1 MPLEAIIKDP
11 LSYLISPISK
21 TEFFKT
27 YHEKEALLS
36 KHNDANRFHGLLSI
50 DRIDEIIASTE
61 LPPSSLDMVRKEPP
75 IERSYYTFKNG
86 NIDRGAVIRHYQE
99 GATIILPQLH
109 LADEILA
116 KFCRSLENVFSS
128 HVQTN
133 IYLTPGSSQ
142 GFNTHFDDHDVFV
155 IQLSGTK
162 KWRRYQKPIDN
173 PYRGESFNTKDY
185 KAGEL
190 QKEFELK
197 EGECVYI
204 PRGLM
209 HDAISVGEK
218 ASLHI
223 TVGLIVKKWADLML
237 EALSEVAIRN
247 PRFRRSLPPGF
258 ARPGY
263 NNKSAKIYFDELIN
277 EFQKNSNFDKV
288 FEVIKENFIRER
300 TPNLRGSLIDT
311 SSNLP
316 KERLYIRRPNLQAKL
331 KRDEL
336 ETVIICGGGD
346 LRFELKAYTVLQ
358 VILSGEPFSA
368 ASLGD
373 SEDGSTLD
381 MIKKLPAFGIIEPIK
396 KPKPIR

>member
-162 KWRRYQKPIDN
+162 KWRLYQKPIDN

-288 FEVIKENFIRER
+288 FEMIKENFIRQR

-346 LRFELKAYTVLQ
+346 LRFELKAYKVLQ

-381 MIKKLPAFGIIEPIK
+381 MIKKLTAFGIIEPIK
-396 KPKPIR
+396 KP

>member
-11 LSYLISPISK
+11 LSYLISPICK

-27 YHEKEALLS
+27 YYEKEALLS

-109 LADEILA
+109 LADETLA

-142 GFNTHFDDHDVFV
+142 GFNTHYDDHDVFI
-155 IQLSGTK
+155 IQLSGIK
-162 KWRRYQKPIDN
+162 KWRLYQKPIDN

-185 KAGEL
+185 KSGEL

-197 EGECVYI
+197 EGDCVYI

-247 PRFRRSLPPGF
+247 PKFRRSLPPGF

-277 EFQKNSNFDKV
+277 EFQKNSNFDEV

-300 TPNLRGSLIDT
+300 NPNLRGSLIDT
-311 SSNLP
+311 SSNFL
-316 KERLYIRRPNLQAKL
+316 KERQYIRRPNLQARL
-331 KRDEL
+331 KCDGIEAI
-336 ETVIICGGGD
+336 VICGGGD
-346 LRFELKAYTVLQ
+346 LRFELKAYKVLQ

-368 ASLGD
+368 ASLGE

-381 MIKKLPAFGIIEPIK
+381 MIKKLTAFGIIEPIM
-396 KPKPIR
+396 KP

>member
-36 KHNDANRFHGLLSI
+36 KHNDANKFNGLLSI

-109 LADEILA
+109 LADELLA

-162 KWRRYQKPIDN
+162 KWRLYQRPIDN

-185 KAGEL
+185 NAGEL
-190 QKEFELK
+190 QKEFELQ

-209 HDAISVGEK
+209 HDATSVGEK

-247 PRFRRSLPPGF
+247 PKFRRSLPPGF

-263 NNKSAKIYFDELIN
+263 NNKSAKIYFNELIN
-277 EFQKNSNFDKV
+277 EFHKSSNFDEV

-311 SSNLP
+311 SSNFL

-331 KRDEL
+331 KRDDL
-336 ETVIICGGGD
+336 KAIIICGGGD
-346 LRFELKAYTVLQ
+346 LRFELKAYKVLQ

-368 ASLGD
+368 ASLSN
-373 SEDGSTLD
+373 SEGGSTLD
-381 MIKKLPAFGIIEPIK
+381 MIKKLMAFGIIEPIQK
-396 KPKPIR
+396 T

>member
-75 IERSYYTFKNG
+75 IERSYYTFQNG

-162 KWRRYQKPIDN
+162 KWRLYQKPIDN

-247 PRFRRSLPPGF
+247 PKFRRSLPPGF

-263 NNKSAKIYFDELIN
+263 NNKSAKIYFDELID
-277 EFQKNSNFDKV
+277 EFQKSSNFDEV

-300 TPNLRGSLIDT
+300 IPNLRGSLIDT
-311 SSNLP
+311 SSNFL
-316 KERLYIRRPNLQAKL
+316 KEGLYIRRPNLQAKL
-331 KRDEL
+331 KRDDL
-336 ETVIICGGGD
+336 EAIIVCGGGD
-346 LRFELKAYTVLQ
+346 LRFELKAYKVLQ

-368 ASLGD
+368 ASLSN
-373 SEDGSTLD
+373 SEDGLTLD
-381 MIKKLPAFGIIEPIK
+381 MIKKLTAFGIIEPIQK
-396 KPKPIR
+396 T

>member
-162 KWRRYQKPIDN
+162 KWRLYQKPIDN

-247 PRFRRSLPPGF
+247 PKFRRSLPPGF

-263 NNKSAKIYFDELIN
+263 NNKSAKIYFNELIN
-277 EFQKNSNFDKV
+277 EFHKSSNFDEV

-331 KRDEL
+331 KRDDL
-336 ETVIICGGGD
+336 EAIIICGGGD
-346 LRFELKAYTVLQ
+346 LRFELKAYKVLQ

-368 ASLGD
+368 ASLSN
-373 SEDGSTLD
+373 SEGGSTLD
-381 MIKKLPAFGIIEPIK
+381 MIKKLMAFGIIEPIQK
-396 KPKPIR
+396 T

>member
-162 KWRRYQKPIDN
+162 KWRLYQKPIDN

-247 PRFRRSLPPGF
+247 PKFRRSLPPGF

-346 LRFELKAYTVLQ
+346 LRFELKAYKVLQ

-381 MIKKLPAFGIIEPIK
+381 MIKKLTAFGIIEPIK
-396 KPKPIR
+396 KP

>member
-162 KWRRYQKPIDN
+162 KWRLYQKPIDN

-209 HDAISVGEK
+209 HDAISIGEK

-346 LRFELKAYTVLQ
+346 LRFELKAYKVLQ

-381 MIKKLPAFGIIEPIK
+381 MIKKLTAFGIIEPIK
-396 KPKPIR
+396 KP

>member
-162 KWRRYQKPIDN
+162 KWRLYQKPIDN

-237 EALSEVAIRN
+237 EALSEVAIRTTS
-247 PRFRRSLPPGF
+247 FRRSLPPGF

-346 LRFELKAYTVLQ
+346 LRFELKAYKVLQ

-381 MIKKLPAFGIIEPIK
+381 MIKKLTAFGIIEPII
-396 KPKPIR
+396 KP

>member
-11 LSYLISPISK
+11 LSYLISPVSK

-36 KHNDANRFHGLLSI
+36 KHNDANKFNGLLSI

-162 KWRRYQKPIDN
+162 KWRLYQKPIDN

-247 PRFRRSLPPGF
+247 PKFRRSLPPGF

-263 NNKSAKIYFDELIN
+263 NNKSAKIYFNELIN
-277 EFQKNSNFDKV
+277 EFHKSSNFDEV

-311 SSNLP
+311 SSNFL

-331 KRDEL
+331 KRDDL
-336 ETVIICGGGD
+336 EAIIICGGGD
-346 LRFELKAYTVLQ
+346 LRFELKAYKVLQ

-368 ASLGD
+368 ASLSN
-373 SEDGSTLD
+373 SEGGSTLD
-381 MIKKLPAFGIIEPIK
+381 MIKKLMAFGIIEPIQK
-396 KPKPIR
+396 T

>member
-11 LSYLISPISK
+11 LSHLISPISK
-21 TEFFKT
+21 PEFFKT

-155 IQLSGTK
+155 IQLSGIK
-162 KWRRYQKPIDN
+162 KWRLYQKPIDN

-247 PRFRRSLPPGF
+247 PKFRRSLPPGF

-263 NNKSAKIYFDELIN
+263 NNKSAKIYFEKLIN
-277 EFQKNSNFDKV
+277 EFQKNSNFDEV

-300 TPNLRGSLIDT
+300 TPNLRGSLIGS
-311 SSNLP
+311 SSNFL

-336 ETVIICGGGD
+336 EAVIICGGGD
-346 LRFELKAYTVLQ
+346 LRFELKAYKVLK

-368 ASLGD
+368 ASLSD
-373 SEDGSTLD
+373 SEADSTLD
-381 MIKKLPAFGIIEPIK
+381 MIKKLTAFGIIEPII
-396 KPKPIR
+396 KP

>member
-11 LSYLISPISK
+11 LSYLISRISK

-27 YHEKEALLS
+27 YYEKEALLS

-75 IERSYYTFKNG
+75 IKRSYYTFKNG

-109 LADEILA
+109 LADETLA

-142 GFNTHFDDHDVFV
+142 GFNTHYDDHDVFI
-155 IQLSGTK
+155 IQLSGIK
-162 KWRRYQKPIDN
+162 KWRLYQKPIDN

-185 KAGEL
+185 KSGEL

-197 EGECVYI
+197 EGDCVYI

-247 PRFRRSLPPGF
+247 PKFRRSLPPGF

-277 EFQKNSNFDKV
+277 EFQKNSNFDEV

-300 TPNLRGSLIDT
+300 NPNLRGSLIDT
-311 SSNLP
+311 SSNFL
-316 KERLYIRRPNLQAKL
+316 KERQYIRRPNLQARL
-331 KRDEL
+331 KRDGIEAI
-336 ETVIICGGGD
+336 VICGGGD
-346 LRFELKAYTVLQ
+346 LRFELKAYKVLQ

-368 ASLGD
+368 ASLGE

-381 MIKKLPAFGIIEPIK
+381 MIKKLTAFGIIEPIEK
-396 KPKPIR
+396 T

>member
-11 LSYLISPISK
+11 LSHLISPISK
-21 TEFFKT
+21 PEFFKT

-155 IQLSGTK
+155 IQLSGIK
-162 KWRRYQKPIDN
+162 KWRLYQKPIDN

-247 PRFRRSLPPGF
+247 PKFRRSLPPGF

-263 NNKSAKIYFDELIN
+263 NNKSAKIYFEKLIN
-277 EFQKNSNFDKV
+277 EFQKNSNFDEV

-300 TPNLRGSLIDT
+300 TPNLRGSLIGS
-311 SSNLP
+311 SSNFL

-336 ETVIICGGGD
+336 EAVIICGGGD
-346 LRFELKAYTVLQ
+346 LRFELKAYKVLQ
-358 VILSGEPFSA
+358 VVLSGEPFSA
-368 ASLGD
+368 ASLSD
-373 SEDGSTLD
+373 SEADSTLD
-381 MIKKLPAFGIIEPIK
+381 MIKKLTAFGIIEPII
-396 KPKPIR
+396 KP

>member
-50 DRIDEIIASTE
+50 DRIDELIASTE

-116 KFCRSLENVFSS
+116 KFCRSLESVFSS

-162 KWRRYQKPIDN
+162 KWRLYQKPIDN

-346 LRFELKAYTVLQ
+346 LRFELKAYKVLQ

-381 MIKKLPAFGIIEPIK
+381 MIKKLTAFGIIEPIK
-396 KPKPIR
+396 KP

>member
-162 KWRRYQKPIDN
+162 KWRLYQRPIDN

-346 LRFELKAYTVLQ
+346 LRFELKAYKVLQ

-381 MIKKLPAFGIIEPIK
+381 MIKKLTAIGIIEPIK
-396 KPKPIR
+396 KP

>member
-11 LSYLISPISK
+11 LSYLISPVSK

-36 KHNDANRFHGLLSI
+36 KHNDANKFNGLLSI

-162 KWRRYQKPIDN
+162 KWRLYQRPIDN

-209 HDAISVGEK
+209 HDATSVGEK

-311 SSNLP
+311 SSNFL

-331 KRDEL
+331 KRDDL
-336 ETVIICGGGD
+336 EAIIICGGGD
-346 LRFELKAYTVLQ
+346 LRFELKAYKVLQ

-381 MIKKLPAFGIIEPIK
+381 MIKKLTAFGIIEPIK
-396 KPKPIR
+396 KP

>member
-162 KWRRYQKPIDN
+162 KWRLYQKPIDN

-316 KERLYIRRPNLQAKL
+316 KERLYIRRPNLQDKL

-346 LRFELKAYTVLQ
+346 LRFELKAYKVLQ

-381 MIKKLPAFGIIEPIK
+381 MIKKLTAFGIIEPIK
-396 KPKPIR
+396 KP

>member
-11 LSYLISPISK
+11 LSYLISPVSK

-36 KHNDANRFHGLLSI
+36 KHNDANKFNGLLSI

-162 KWRRYQKPIDN
+162 KWRLYQRPIDN

-247 PRFRRSLPPGF
+247 PKFRRSLPPGF

-263 NNKSAKIYFDELIN
+263 NNKSAKIYFNELIN
-277 EFQKNSNFDKV
+277 EFHKSSNFDEV

-311 SSNLP
+311 SSNFL

-346 LRFELKAYTVLQ
+346 LRFELKAYKVLQ

-381 MIKKLPAFGIIEPIK
+381 MIKKLTAFGIIEPIQK
-396 KPKPIR
+396 T

>member
-162 KWRRYQKPIDN
+162 KWRLYQRPIDN

-209 HDAISVGEK
+209 HDATSVGEK

-247 PRFRRSLPPGF
+247 PKFRRSLPPGF

-263 NNKSAKIYFDELIN
+263 NNKSAKIYFNELIN
-277 EFQKNSNFDKV
+277 EFHKSSNFDEV

-311 SSNLP
+311 SSNFL

-331 KRDEL
+331 KRDDL
-336 ETVIICGGGD
+336 EAIIICGGGD
-346 LRFELKAYTVLQ
+346 LRFELKAYKVLQ

-373 SEDGSTLD
+373 SEDVSTLD
-381 MIKKLPAFGIIEPIK
+381 MIKKLTAFGIIEPIK
-396 KPKPIR
+396 KP

>member
-36 KHNDANRFHGLLSI
+36 KHNDANKFNGLLSI

-162 KWRRYQKPIDN
+162 KWRLYQRPIDN

-346 LRFELKAYTVLQ
+346 LRFELKAYKVLQ

-381 MIKKLPAFGIIEPIK
+381 MIKKLTAFGIIEPIK
-396 KPKPIR
+396 KP

>member
-116 KFCRSLENVFSS
+116 KFCRSLESVFSS

-162 KWRRYQKPIDN
+162 KWRLYQKPIDN

-247 PRFRRSLPPGF
+247 PKFRRSLPPGF

-331 KRDEL
+331 KSDEL

-346 LRFELKAYTVLQ
+346 LRFELKAYKVLQ

-381 MIKKLPAFGIIEPIK
+381 MIKKLTAFGIIEPIK
-396 KPKPIR
+396 KP

>member
-1 MPLEAIIKDP
+1 
-11 LSYLISPISK
+11 
-21 TEFFKT
+21 
-27 YHEKEALLS
+27 
-36 KHNDANRFHGLLSI
+36 
-50 DRIDEIIASTE
+50 
-61 LPPSSLDMVRKEPP
+61 
-75 IERSYYTFKNG
+75 
-86 NIDRGAVIRHYQE
+86 
-99 GATIILPQLH
+99 
-109 LADEILA
+109 
-116 KFCRSLENVFSS
+116 
-128 HVQTN
+128 
-133 IYLTPGSSQ
+133 
-142 GFNTHFDDHDVFV
+142 
-155 IQLSGTK
+155 
-162 KWRRYQKPIDN
+162 
-173 PYRGESFNTKDY
+173 
-185 KAGEL
+185 
-190 QKEFELK
+190 
-197 EGECVYI
+197 
-204 PRGLM
+204 M

-346 LRFELKAYTVLQ
+346 LRFELKAYKVLQ

-381 MIKKLPAFGIIEPIK
+381 MIKKLTAFGIIEPIK
-396 KPKPIR
+396 KP

>member
-36 KHNDANRFHGLLSI
+36 KHNDANKFNGLLSI

-162 KWRRYQKPIDN
+162 KWRLYQKPIDN

-247 PRFRRSLPPGF
+247 PKFRRSLPPGF

-263 NNKSAKIYFDELIN
+263 NNKSAKIYFNELIN
-277 EFQKNSNFDKV
+277 EFHKSSNFDEV

-346 LRFELKAYTVLQ
+346 LRFELKAYKVLQ

-368 ASLGD
+368 ASLSD
-373 SEDGSTLD
+373 SEDVSTLD
-381 MIKKLPAFGIIEPIK
+381 MIKKLTAFGIIEPIK
-396 KPKPIR
+396 KP

>member
-162 KWRRYQKPIDN
+162 KWRLYQKPIDN

-258 ARPGY
+258 ARPCY

-346 LRFELKAYTVLQ
+346 LRFELKAYKVLQ

-381 MIKKLPAFGIIEPIK
+381 MIKKLTAFGIIEPIK
-396 KPKPIR
+396 KP

>member
-109 LADEILA
+109 LADELLA

-162 KWRRYQKPIDN
+162 KWRLYQRPIDN

-209 HDAISVGEK
+209 HDATSVGEK

-247 PRFRRSLPPGF
+247 PKFRRSLPPGF

-263 NNKSAKIYFDELIN
+263 NNKSAKIYFNELIN
-277 EFQKNSNFDKV
+277 EFHKSSNFDEV

-311 SSNLP
+311 SSNFL

-331 KRDEL
+331 KRDDL
-336 ETVIICGGGD
+336 EAIIICGGGD
-346 LRFELKAYTVLQ
+346 LRFELKAYKVLQ

-368 ASLGD
+368 ASLSN
-373 SEDGSTLD
+373 SEGGSTLD
-381 MIKKLPAFGIIEPIK
+381 MIKKLMAFGIIEPIQK
-396 KPKPIR
+396 T

>member
-50 DRIDEIIASTE
+50 DRIDELIASTE

-133 IYLTPGSSQ
+133 IYLTPGSCQ

-162 KWRRYQKPIDN
+162 KWRLYQRPIDN
-173 PYRGESFNTKDY
+173 PYKGESFNTKDH

-209 HDAISVGEK
+209 HDATSVGKK

-247 PRFRRSLPPGF
+247 PKFRRSLPPGF

-263 NNKSAKIYFDELIN
+263 NNKSAKIYFDELID
-277 EFQKNSNFDKV
+277 EFQKSSNFDEV

-300 TPNLRGSLIDT
+300 IPNLRGSLIDT
-311 SSNLP
+311 SSNFL
-316 KERLYIRRPNLQAKL
+316 KEGLYIRRPNLQAKL
-331 KRDEL
+331 KRDDL
-336 ETVIICGGGD
+336 EAIIVCGGGD
-346 LRFELKAYTVLQ
+346 LRFELKAYKVLQ

-368 ASLGD
+368 ASLSN
-373 SEDGSTLD
+373 SEDGLTLD
-381 MIKKLPAFGIIEPIK
+381 MIKKLTAFGIIEPIQK
-396 KPKPIR
+396 T

>member
-162 KWRRYQKPIDN
+162 KWRLYQKPIDN

-263 NNKSAKIYFDELIN
+263 NNQSAKIYFDELIN

-346 LRFELKAYTVLQ
+346 LRFELKAYKVLQ

-381 MIKKLPAFGIIEPIK
+381 MIKKLTAFGIIEPIK
-396 KPKPIR
+396 KP

>member
-162 KWRRYQKPIDN
+162 KWRLYQKPIDN

-346 LRFELKAYTVLQ
+346 LRFELKAYKVLQ

-373 SEDGSTLD
+373 SEDVSTLD
-381 MIKKLPAFGIIEPIK
+381 MIKKLTAFGIIEPIK
-396 KPKPIR
+396 KP

>member
-162 KWRRYQKPIDN
+162 KWRLYQKPIDN

-316 KERLYIRRPNLQAKL
+316 KERLYIRRLNLQAKL

-346 LRFELKAYTVLQ
+346 LRFELKAYKVLQ

-381 MIKKLPAFGIIEPIK
+381 MIKKLTAFGIIEPIK
-396 KPKPIR
+396 KP

>member
-11 LSYLISPISK
+11 LSYLISPVSK

-162 KWRRYQKPIDN
+162 KWRLYQRPIDN

-209 HDAISVGEK
+209 HDATSVGEK

-247 PRFRRSLPPGF
+247 PKFRRSLPPGF

-263 NNKSAKIYFDELIN
+263 NNKSAKIYFNELIN
-277 EFQKNSNFDKV
+277 EFHKSSNFDEV

-311 SSNLP
+311 SSNFL

-331 KRDEL
+331 KRDDL
-336 ETVIICGGGD
+336 EAIIICGGGD
-346 LRFELKAYTVLQ
+346 LRFELKAYKVLQ

-373 SEDGSTLD
+373 SEDVSTLD
-381 MIKKLPAFGIIEPIK
+381 MIKKLTAFGIIEPIK
-396 KPKPIR
+396 KP

>member
-162 KWRRYQKPIDN
+162 KWRLYQKPIDN

-346 LRFELKAYTVLQ
+346 LRFELKAYKVLQ

-381 MIKKLPAFGIIEPIK
+381 MIKKLTAFGIIDPIK
-396 KPKPIR
+396 KP

>member
-162 KWRRYQKPIDN
+162 KWRLYQKPIDN

-185 KAGEL
+185 KAGVL

-346 LRFELKAYTVLQ
+346 LRFELKAYKVLQ

-381 MIKKLPAFGIIEPIK
+381 MIKKLTAFGIIEPIK
-396 KPKPIR
+396 KP

>member
-50 DRIDEIIASTE
+50 DRIDEILASTE

-142 GFNTHFDDHDVFV
+142 GFHTHFDDHDVFV

-162 KWRRYQKPIDN
+162 KWRLYQKPIDN
-173 PYRGESFNTKDY
+173 PYSGESFNTKDY

-346 LRFELKAYTVLQ
+346 LRFELKAYKVLQ

-381 MIKKLPAFGIIEPIK
+381 MIKKLTAFGIIEPIK
-396 KPKPIR
+396 KP

>member
-27 YHEKEALLS
+27 YHDKEALLS
-36 KHNDANRFHGLLSI
+36 KHNYANRFHGLLSI

-128 HVQTN
+128 HVQPN
-133 IYLTPGSSQ
+133 IYITPGTSH
-142 GFNTHFDDHDVFV
+142 GFNTHFDDHDVFF

-162 KWRRYQKPIDN
+162 KWRLYQKPIDN

-346 LRFELKAYTVLQ
+346 LRFELKAYKVLQ

-381 MIKKLPAFGIIEPIK
+381 MIKKLTAFGIIEPIK
-396 KPKPIR
+396 KP

>member
-162 KWRRYQKPIDN
+162 KWRLYQRPIDN

-209 HDAISVGEK
+209 HDATSVGEK

-247 PRFRRSLPPGF
+247 PKFRRSLPPGF
-258 ARPGY
+258 ARLGY
-263 NNKSAKIYFDELIN
+263 NNKSAKIYFNELIN
-277 EFQKNSNFDKV
+277 EFHKSSNFDEV

-311 SSNLP
+311 SSNFL

-331 KRDEL
+331 KRDDL
-336 ETVIICGGGD
+336 EAIIICGGGD
-346 LRFELKAYTVLQ
+346 LRFELKAYKVLQ

-368 ASLGD
+368 ASLSN
-373 SEDGSTLD
+373 SEGGSTLD
-381 MIKKLPAFGIIEPIK
+381 MIKKLMAFGIIEPIQK
-396 KPKPIR
+396 T

>member
-11 LSYLISPISK
+11 LSYLISPVSK

-36 KHNDANRFHGLLSI
+36 KHNDANKFNGLLSI

-162 KWRRYQKPIDN
+162 KWRLYQRPIDN

-209 HDAISVGEK
+209 HDATSVGEK

-346 LRFELKAYTVLQ
+346 LRFELKAYKVLQ

-381 MIKKLPAFGIIEPIK
+381 MIKKLTAFGIIEPIK
-396 KPKPIR
+396 KP

>member
-27 YHEKEALLS
+27 YHEKEALLN

-162 KWRRYQKPIDN
+162 KWRLYQKPIDN

-209 HDAISVGEK
+209 HDAINVGEK

-346 LRFELKAYTVLQ
+346 LRFELKAYKVLQ

-381 MIKKLPAFGIIEPIK
+381 MIKKLTAFGIIEPIK
-396 KPKPIR
+396 KP

>member
-36 KHNDANRFHGLLSI
+36 KHNDANKFNGLLSI

-162 KWRRYQKPIDN
+162 KWRLYQKPIDN

-247 PRFRRSLPPGF
+247 PKFRRSLPPGF

-263 NNKSAKIYFDELIN
+263 NNKSAKIYFNELIN
-277 EFQKNSNFDKV
+277 EFHKSSNFDEV

-311 SSNLP
+311 SSNFL

-331 KRDEL
+331 KRDDL
-336 ETVIICGGGD
+336 KAIIICGGGD
-346 LRFELKAYTVLQ
+346 LRFELKAYKVLQ

-368 ASLGD
+368 ASLSN
-373 SEDGSTLD
+373 SEGGSTLD
-381 MIKKLPAFGIIEPIK
+381 MIKKLMAFGIIEPIQK
-396 KPKPIR
+396 T

>member
-162 KWRRYQKPIDN
+162 KWRLYQRPIDN

-204 PRGLM
+204 PCLLYT
-209 HDAISVGEK
+209 SP
-218 ASLHI
+218 S
-223 TVGLIVKKWADLML
+223 
-237 EALSEVAIRN
+237 
-247 PRFRRSLPPGF
+247 PR
-258 ARPGY
+258 
-263 NNKSAKIYFDELIN
+263 
-277 EFQKNSNFDKV
+277 
-288 FEVIKENFIRER
+288 
-300 TPNLRGSLIDT
+300 
-311 SSNLP
+311 
-316 KERLYIRRPNLQAKL
+316 
-331 KRDEL
+331 
-336 ETVIICGGGD
+336 
-346 LRFELKAYTVLQ
+346 
-358 VILSGEPFSA
+358 
-368 ASLGD
+368 D
-373 SEDGSTLD
+373 S
-381 MIKKLPAFGIIEPIK
+381 
-396 KPKPIR
+396 